1 MKFLAYLAA
10 SAAGQ
15 TVTVHVRESVSNGWS
30 RAPGIVG
37 AGCCEETVRDW
48 WSSGQDCW
56 EHSFL
61 SLPPG
66 IHNAIAGYGRGEAP
80 IEFDL
85 SPPEEDVRDILG
97 SIDEVARMHEVR
109 ESGESLFMTQQL
121 REKSNGA
128 PMLYCRSRQV
138 V

>member
-1 MKFLAYLAA
+1 MKFLVYLAA

-15 TVTVHVRESVSNGWS
+15 TVTVHVRESVSNV
-30 RAPGIVG
+30 VG
-37 AGCCEETVRDW
+37 A
-48 WSSGQDCW
+48 
-56 EHSFL
+56 EHQALLEQAVAKRLAELGGHLDKTAGSTSFL

-121 REKSNGA
+121 
-128 PMLYCRSRQV
+128 Q
-138 V
+138 